1 VRRARATRRRGLA
14 LALSLSAGLALP
26 GCTESES
33 EDPRPMVV
41 VSVLPQEY
49 LVDRIAGDAVR
60 VEVLIPPGASPA
72 SYEPGIA
79 QMRALSRA
87 ALCLRVGHPRFPFEK
102 TWLDALL
109 AERPDLLVIDGS
121 AGAEALPNDP
131 HVWLA
136 PRQVERTAI
145 RLEAALAEVL
155 PEQREMLAAELAG
168 FRREID
174 ALDAEI
180 RGILAER
187 TGRRFLVFHPAWGR
201 FAGAYGLEQVAIER
215 DGKEPDPHALARHIE
230 QARRARVKVI
240 FVQPQFDP
248 AGAETV
254 AREIGARVEALDP
267 LAYDWAGNLRH
278 VAQALAEGLFE

>member
-1 VRRARATRRRGLA
+1 MGL
-14 LALSLSAGLALP
+14 GLP
-26 GCTESES
+26 GCTESAN
-33 EDPRPMVV
+33 EDPRPVVV
-41 VSVLPQEY
+41 VSLLPHEY

-72 SYEPGIA
+72 SHEPNIS

-109 AERPDLLVIDGS
+109 AETPDLPVIDGS
-121 AGAEALPNDP
+121 AGAEALSDDP

-136 PRQVERTAI
+136 PRQMERTAI
-145 RLEAALAEVL
+145 LLAAALAELL
-155 PEQREMLAAELAG
+155 PQQREMLATALVG

-180 RGILAER
+180 RGILADG
-187 TGRRFLVFHPAWGR
+187 TGRRFLVLHPAWGA
-201 FAGAYGLEQVAIER
+201 FADAYGLEQVAIEQ

-230 QARRARVKVI
+230 QARRAGVKVI

-248 AGAETV
+248 ASAETV
-254 AREIGARVEALDP
+254 AREIGARVEVLDP
-267 LAYDWAGNLRH
+267 LAYDWAENLRQ
-278 VAQALAEGLFE
+278 VARTLAEGLFE

>member
-1 VRRARATRRRGLA
+1 MRRARATRRRGLA

-26 GCTESES
+26 GCTKSES
-33 EDPRPMVV
+33 EDPRPVVV

-49 LVDRIAGDAVR
+49 LVDRVAGDAVR
-60 VEVLIPPGASPA
+60 VDVLIPPGASPA
-72 SYEPGIA
+72 SHEPGIT

-87 ALCLRVGHPRFPFEK
+87 ALCVRVGHPLFPFEN

-109 AERPDLLVIDGS
+109 AETPDLLVIDGS
-121 AGAEALPNDP
+121 AGAEALPGDP

-136 PRQVERTAI
+136 PRQMERTAI
-145 RLEAALAEVL
+145 QLEAALAEVL
-155 PEQREMLAAELAG
+155 PQQREMLAAELAG
-168 FRREID
+168 FRGEID

-187 TGRRFLVFHPAWGR
+187 IGRRFLVFHPAWGR
-201 FAGAYGLEQVAIER
+201 FADAYGLEQVAIER

-230 QARRARVKVI
+230 QARRAGVKVI

-248 AGAETV
+248 ASAETV
-254 AREIGARVEALDP
+254 AREIGARVELLDP

-278 VAQALAEGLFE
+278 VAQALADGLFE

>member
-1 VRRARATRRRGLA
+1 VRRGPA
-14 LALSLSAGLALP
+14 LALSLSVLLALTA
-26 GCTESES
+26 CTGSQD
-33 EDPRPMVV
+33 EDPRPVVV

-72 SYEPGIA
+72 SHEPGIA

-87 ALCLRVGHPRFPFEK
+87 ALCLRVGHSRFPFER
-102 TWLDALL
+102 TWLDPLL
-109 AERPDLLVIDGS
+109 AETPQLLVIDGS
-121 AGAEALPNDP
+121 AGAAARPDDP

-136 PRQVERTAI
+136 PRQMERTAI
-145 RLEAALAEVL
+145 QLQAALAEIL
-155 PEQREMLAAELAG
+155 PDQRQELGAELAS

-180 RGILAER
+180 RGILEER
-187 TGRRFLVFHPAWGR
+187 QGRRFLVFHPAWGR
-201 FAGAYGLEQVAIER
+201 FAAAYGLEQVAIER
-215 DGKEPDPHALARHIE
+215 DGKEPDPHALARSIE
-230 QARRARVKVI
+230 AARRAGVKVV

-248 AGAETV
+248 ASAETV

-267 LAYDWAGNLRH
+267 LAYDWADNLRH